1 MEGDNEQSNLRG
13 RSRHL
18 AEGVVTDLKE
28 VSVSSMTSQKADME
42 NGTHFIRVLIKRSK
56 GWKFFI
62 SVDFIDSQKHVII
75 WNVGKNEFCIIWD
88 L

>member
-1 MEGDNEQSNLRG
+1 MEGDNKQSDLRG

-28 VSVSSMTSQKADME
+28 VSVPSMTSQKADLE

-62 SVDFIDSQKHVII
+62 SVDFIDSQKHIVIWI
-75 WNVGKNEFCIIWD
+75 IGKMSFA
-88 L
+88 

>member
-1 MEGDNEQSNLRG
+1 MEGDNEQSDLRG

-28 VSVSSMTSQKADME
+28 VSVSSDIT
-42 NGTHFIRVLIKRSK
+42 NGTHFIRVLIKRSER
-56 GWKFFI
+56 WKFFI